1 MLSFS
6 SGWPA
11 ACHLFLFLLPLFLI
25 SFFSVAT
32 PLSFLESC
40 VFSLNL
46 PFSNPI
52 HPSLSF
58 PYLVLQFITSL
69 SFPEIPFCSPPP
81 KSMFWCPIP
90 KLLISSLLIPN
101 VFTDL
106 WAKRQNPQGRLSM
119 PTQWKAAVSIAQQVP
134 CEPWISGWKPCQ
146 WKVAYVCLYV
156 YVRCMMMLN
165 GGVLGFFFSPGSNEN

>member
-25 SFFSVAT
+25 SFFSLAT

-46 PFSNPI
+46 PVSNPI

-106 WAKRQNPQGRLSM
+106 WAKRQNPQGLS
-119 PTQWKAAVSIAQQVP
+119 
-134 CEPWISGWKPCQ
+134 PCQ
-146 WKVAYVCLYV
+146 HGEKQQLALLNKCLVNHESVGENPVSERLHMSVCM
-156 YVRCMMMLN
+156 CI
-165 GGVLGFFFSPGSNEN
+165 